1 MSAVSKPLFFME
13 APFVAEIWS
22 ADQGSLPTEAQ
33 YGQIFARMFELHEQ
47 SYRAISALLNEPQ
60 PETRLGLYQ
69 KLRQVNDALG
79 IPTDSMEV
87 LGVKAPTPKDWT
99 ERIDA

>member
-1 MSAVSKPLFFME
+1 MSAASKPLFFMA

-22 ADQGSLPTEAQ
+22 ADQGGLPTEAQ

-47 SYRAISALLNEPQ
+47 SSRTLNSLLKKSDPGEKRN
-60 PETRLGLYQ
+60 LYWQ
-69 KLRQVNDALG
+69 LRQINDALG

-87 LGVKAPTPKDWT
+87 LGVEQPVV
-99 ERIDA
+99 ERIAA

>member
-1 MSAVSKPLFFME
+1 MSAASDYRFVMD

-22 ADQGSLPTEAQ
+22 ADQGGLPTEAQ

-47 SYRAISALLNEPQ
+47 SSSTLNALLDEPD
-60 PETRLGLYQ
+60 PTARHRLYGD
-69 KLRQVNDALG
+69 LRQINDALG

-87 LGVKAPTPKDWT
+87 LGVKPSTLKDWT
-99 ERIDA
+99 ERIEA

>member
-1 MSAVSKPLFFME
+1 MSAASKPLFFMA

-22 ADQGSLPTEAQ
+22 ADQGGLPTEVQ

-47 SYRAISALLNEPQ
+47 SSSTLNALLAESR
-60 PETRLGLYQ
+60 PEARRDLYWQ
-69 KLRQVNDALG
+69 LRQINDAQG

-87 LGVKAPTPKDWT
+87 LGVEQPVV
-99 ERIDA
+99 ERIAA